1 VGLPFPTEENL
12 VRLTLRTLLAYLDD
26 TLEPSETKLIGQKV
40 AESDAAQ
47 ELIARIKQVTR
58 RRRLTTPPTTGPNS
72 FEPNTVAEYLDN
84 TLPPDQV
91 AEVEKACLESDVH
104 LAEIAAAHQILTL
117 VIGQPALV
125 PPTARQRMYAL
136 IQGRKARRA
145 RPAAAAT
152 TNGAPIPDADA
163 RAEEDETLLM
173 GLPFYRRQA
182 AMRWLLPVAA
192 VLLVAVLGVVLWQS
206 LREGG
211 NNGTP
216 VAVHNP
222 NPNPNPEPAPPE
234 PPPPD
239 NSTKPPPPPPET
251 DPNKPKQTGGGEITG
266 GVGSPGTPT
275 TVRQVVRP
283 DPPSQERRDV
293 GVFSRPVLSV
303 LVSRPADAPAESWQR
318 LKEKAHI
325 STKDTLVS
333 LPGYKSDLVL
343 DSGVK
348 LTLWGSTYE
357 FLSPYLESAVVLHL
371 PAQGIDADFTLD
383 RGAVLITNTNQKE
396 KAQVRIRFQ
405 GEVWDVAFEE
415 PDTEVGVAILGRH
428 VLPYGSGEPP
438 RADGILMLRK
448 GRASVRV
455 SPWVEYG
462 NLEPRK
468 EGRRSVPVVIFW
480 DSVGKGAQH
489 PVPYPTDPRMQ
500 SQVGVFED
508 PLQRSDIA
516 EEDIQQRIKETKAA
530 LDGMDRRLNGAG
542 KIEDMLVEML
552 RPEELTPAGGL
563 LKGVLAVRSLGALD
577 SVKDLINVLDDSEKP
592 PALRAE
598 AISTLRHWIGRS
610 AGQENRLYD
619 PKTRSGVLT
628 EGGKLTPSEAAI
640 FVELLHT
647 PGDEQLNSPA
657 FWAYLIDKLKHE
669 KLAIRELAYF
679 HLRRWVPE
687 SPMIRYNTAAEPE
700 ARLAGY
706 KMWKDFIPD
715 GKLPPTHTWRR
726 E

>member
-1 VGLPFPTEENL
+1 
-12 VRLTLRTLLAYLDD
+12 
-26 TLEPSETKLIGQKV
+26 
-40 AESDAAQ
+40 
-47 ELIARIKQVTR
+47 
-58 RRRLTTPPTTGPNS
+58 
-72 FEPNTVAEYLDN
+72 
-84 TLPPDQV
+84 
-91 AEVEKACLESDVH
+91 
-104 LAEIAAAHQILTL
+104 
-117 VIGQPALV
+117 
-125 PPTARQRMYAL
+125 MYAL
-136 IQGRKARRA
+136 VQGRKAARA
-145 RPAAAAT
+145 RPAAAAAT
-152 TNGAPIPDADA
+152 ANGAPSPDADA

-192 VLLVAVLGVVLWQS
+192 VLLLAVLGVVLWHALPRAATTA
-206 LREGG
+206 LRSPS
-211 NNGTP
+211 TTRTRTRI
-216 VAVHNP
+216 P
-222 NPNPNPEPAPPE
+222 NPLRRSPRRATTARSRRPRRPN
-234 PPPPD
+234 
-239 NSTKPPPPPPET
+239 T
-251 DPNKPKQTGGGEITG
+251 DPNKPRQPGGGEITG

-275 TVRQVVRP
+275 TLRPVVRP

-293 GVFSRPVLSV
+293 GRLSRPVPSV

-318 LKEKAHI
+318 LKEKARI

-357 FLSPYLESAVVLHL
+357 FLSPYLESAVVLHV

-383 RGAVLITNTNQKE
+383 RGAVLITKP
-396 KAQVRIRFQ
+396 IRRRRPRFASASRARS
-405 GEVWDVAFEE
+405 GTWPSRSRTRRLAWRSWDGTSSPMAAANRRAPTAFSCSAR
-415 PDTEVGVAILGRH
+415 VG
-428 VLPYGSGEPP
+428 P
-438 RADGILMLRK
+438 RCD
-448 GRASVRV
+448 V

-480 DSVGKGAQH
+480 DSVGKGAQR

-500 SQVGVFED
+500 SQVGVFDD

-592 PALRAE
+592 PALRGE
-598 AISTLRHWIGRS
+598 AISTLRHWIGRN
-610 AGQENRLYD
+610 AGQEDRLYD

-669 KLAIRELAYF
+669 KLAIRELASF
-679 HLRRWVPE
+679 TCGVG
-687 SPMIRYNTAAEPE
+687 AEVAE
-700 ARLAGY
+700 
-706 KMWKDFIPD
+706 
-715 GKLPPTHTWRR
+715 
-726 E
+726 